1 LKFLAQGGAKPR
13 FKLRTKYFSNHRERS
28 STAKEAV
35 VATPERSAM
44 AKGFLQPIRFDQ
56 GKTIDFTEEFGSSL
70 GEALPDRLIA
80 VL

>member
-1 LKFLAQGGAKPR
+1 
-13 FKLRTKYFSNHRERS
+13 
-28 STAKEAV
+28 
-35 VATPERSAM
+35 M
-44 AKGFLQPIRFDQ
+44 AKSFLQPIRFDQ